1 MKTPEKLLIVRPAMI
16 LNFQKIFV
24 FSASFALVFGAATLS
39 TKAFAQSGPGSF
51 EECAVVPDD
60 VERLACYDEVAF
72 AKVPDTITAMREAKA
87 EQQQREF
94 GLFSPGPGQILDEL
108 AVTIVK
114 HRLNKLRKIELTTE
128 DGAVWVQT
136 DTKIVYYPKNLTGV
150 IKKAMMGSY
159 IFSPDTGDRP
169 IKVARKK

>member
-1 MKTPEKLLIVRPAMI
+1 MTFKFK
-16 LNFQKIFV
+16 KISV
-24 FSASFALVFGAATLS
+24 FSTICALSIGFAAGSSESFAQNAPS
-39 TKAFAQSGPGSF
+39 TY

-108 AVTIVK
+108 AVTIVS
-114 HRLNKLRKIELTTE
+114 HRLNKLRKVELTTE
-128 DGAVWVQT
+128 DGAVWVQA
-136 DTKIVYYPKNLTGV
+136 DTKKVYYPKNMTGV
-150 IKKAMMGSY
+150 IKKGMMGSY

-169 IKVARKK
+169 IKVSRKK

>member
-1 MKTPEKLLIVRPAMI
+1 MTT
-16 LNFQKIFV
+16 NFKKIFL
-24 FSASFALVFGAATLS
+24 FSVPFGLIFGAATVPS
-39 TKAFAQSGPGSF
+39 EAFAQNAPGSF

-108 AVTIVK
+108 AVTIVS

-136 DTKIVYYPKNLTGV
+136 DTKIIYYPKTMTGV

-159 IFSPDTGDRP
+159 IFSPDTKDRP
-169 IKVARKK
+169 MKVRRKK

>member
-1 MKTPEKLLIVRPAMI
+1 MNP
-16 LNFQKIFV
+16 NFQKIFL
-24 FSASFALVFGAATLS
+24 FSASFALIFGAAAVPPE
-39 TKAFAQSGPGSF
+39 AFAQNPPISF

-108 AVTIVK
+108 AVTIVS

-136 DTKIVYYPKNLTGV
+136 DSKTIYYPKTLTGV

-159 IFSPDTGDRP
+159 IFSPDTKDRAM
-169 IKVARKK
+169 KVRRKK

>member
-1 MKTPEKLLIVRPAMI
+1 MNLEFPI
-16 LNFQKIFV
+16 IFV
-24 FSASFALVFGAATLS
+24 FSATFAMALGAVGGATQ
-39 TKAFAQSGPGSF
+39 AFAQGAPETF

-72 AKVPDTITAMREAKA
+72 AKTPDTITAMRQAKA
-87 EQQQREF
+87 EQQQRDF
-94 GLFSPGPGQILDEL
+94 GLFTPGPGQILDEL
-108 AVTIVK
+108 AVVIVK

-136 DTKIVYYPKNLTGV
+136 DTKKVYYPKNLTGV

-159 IFSPDTGDRP
+159 IFSPDTGDRA